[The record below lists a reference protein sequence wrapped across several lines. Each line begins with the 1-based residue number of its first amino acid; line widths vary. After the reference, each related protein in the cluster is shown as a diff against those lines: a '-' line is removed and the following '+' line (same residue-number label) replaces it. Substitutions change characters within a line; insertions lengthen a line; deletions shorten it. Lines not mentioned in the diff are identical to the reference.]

1 MSRSLSTMGG
11 SLMLINRTEEY
22 VEILDYTLSMGE
34 RLGAFERISLR
45 VEEEQR
51 GILTIISYLAVYII

>member
-1 MSRSLSTMGG
+1 MTRSLTTMGG
-11 SLMLINRTEEY
+11 SLMLKNRTEEY
-22 VEILDYTLSMGE
+22 VEILDYTLAMGE

-51 GILTIISYLAVYII
+51 GNLVE